1 MGIYSKNADGK
12 YHIKGKTFELLI
24 GTRAQVWHETA
35 YKTSGGLKK
44 MDLFQNDKGRIV
56 SKSKYLTAKKEKRLL
71 KHGYGTQKGKFG
83 AVRVAVKS
91 RKSRKTGGAILLGG
105 KKRGGAIL
113 LGGDESDLMENGPKV
128 VGEEQKVPEV
138 VTSNVVMGEEQKVM
152 EEEKP
157 TGGAILLGGKKRGGA
172 ILLGGKKRGGAI
184 LLGGKT
190 RKRGG
195 AILL

>member
-105 KKRGGAIL
+105 
-113 LGGDESDLMENGPKV
+113 DESDLMENGPKV